1 MEERLKRE
9 RNRLFLRIILILLAV
24 WLTVSAV
31 FCAVRLN
38 TEKVNVQ
45 SSELSNLN
53 QIKQLIIVGFN
64 NLDVLKQF
72 YIEDSPDTQIIV
84 TDIATKQVIA
94 DTTNTVI
101 VSFAWREGADSV
113 GDYIG
118 LLDFYSIRR
127 SLSDSEY
134 QSITDLLQAE
144 TDDGSYYELIC
155 TRFQIKNGYVIPL
168 ELKMVLVD
176 GSDAR
181 FVADGNIA
189 LFDLSSNK
197 VDGERIL
204 EGIDTRRNTIPKD
217 FALTGAGSK
226 DIISSL
232 TKEQRRSA
240 VDMIQQNAFDYIFYA
255 SDYFG
260 YQIASDDMDN
270 TWLIQYAKEVN
281 IFHNCKIDLAVGVAM
296 LFGFFFTIAA
306 ILCVM
311 IWRTVRTQLIQ
322 EQKRMDLTNAL
333 AHDIKTP
340 LFVISG
346 YAYSLKENID
356 ETERDLYIDKIIEQT
371 DEVNGLVHRMLTFS
385 KLDSYKMTLNRTD
398 VDLGE
403 LTESILQNYA
413 ALPDNKRVSFSKSGS
428 NTVSADRELLKTALQ
443 NLIDNAAKYSLKGS
457 VIRISVTGRTITIVN
472 ESEPLT
478 KDDLK
483 QIWKPY
489 VRKDK
494 SRHQKGNGL
503 GLSIVKSIIELHKAR
518 IDMSMKDSTLTCT
531 IEF

>member
-181 FVADGNIA
+181 FVADDNIA

-197 VDGERIL
+197 ADGERIL

-240 VDMIQQNAFDYIFYA
+240 VDMIQRNAFDYIFYA

-281 IFHNCKIDLAVGVAM
+281 IFHNCKKDLAVGVAM

-457 VIRISVTGRTITIVN
+457 VIRISVTGRTITI
-472 ESEPLT
+472 
-478 KDDLK
+478 
-483 QIWKPY
+483 
-489 VRKDK
+489 
-494 SRHQKGNGL
+494 
-503 GLSIVKSIIELHKAR
+503 
-518 IDMSMKDSTLTCT
+518 MSMKDSTLTCT